1 MSGSGYKSLDKILD
15 LLYNYVT
22 FLNRTMTS
30 SSHVVTEDGG
40 RQNMYAKEPQIEV
53 MDQDYATQAE
63 LANGRWA
70 MIGWVAAIGAYV
82 TTGQIIP
89 GIF

>member
-1 MSGSGYKSLDKILD
+1 M
-15 LLYNYVT
+15 
-22 FLNRTMTS
+22 S
-30 SSHVVTEDGG
+30 SSNSATVTTEDGG
-40 RQNMYAKEPQIEV
+40 RQNMFASEPRIEV
-53 MDQDYATQAE
+53 MDVDQSKAAE

-70 MIGWVAAIGAYV
+70 MIGFVAAIGAYV

>member
-1 MSGSGYKSLDKILD
+1 
-15 LLYNYVT
+15 
-22 FLNRTMTS
+22 MT
-30 SSHVVTEDGG
+30 VPPEDGG
-40 RQNMYAKEPQIEV
+40 RQNAFAKEPRIEV
-53 MDQDYATQAE
+53 MDQEYGPAAE

-70 MIGWVAAIGAYV
+70 MIGFVAAIGAYV

>member
-1 MSGSGYKSLDKILD
+1 MF
-15 LLYNYVT
+15 LYT
-22 FLNRTMTS
+22 TMTNS
-30 SSHVVTEDGG
+30 SATVTTEDGG
-40 RQNMYAKEPQIEV
+40 RQNMFASEPRVEV
-53 MDQDYATQAE
+53 MDVDQSKAAE

-70 MIGWVAAIGAYV
+70 MIGFVAAIGSYI

>member
-1 MSGSGYKSLDKILD
+1 MLGTEYKSLDKILD
-15 LLYNYVT
+15 LIYNYVT
-22 FLNRTMTS
+22 FLNTTMT
-30 SSHVVTEDGG
+30 VTSEDGG
-40 RQNMYAKEPQIEV
+40 RQNMYAKEPQVEV
-53 MDQDYATQAE
+53 MDQDNATSAE

-70 MIGWVAAIGAYV
+70 MIGFVAAIGAYV

>member
-1 MSGSGYKSLDKILD
+1 MT
-15 LLYNYVT
+15 VT
-22 FLNRTMTS
+22 TNET
-30 SSHVVTEDGG
+30 GQ
-40 RQNMYAKEPQIEV
+40 QNAFAKEPQIEV
-53 MDQDYATQAE
+53 MDQDYATEAE

-70 MIGWVAAIGAYV
+70 MVGWVAAIGAYV

>member
-1 MSGSGYKSLDKILD
+1 
-15 LLYNYVT
+15 
-22 FLNRTMTS
+22 MTS
-30 SSHVVTEDGG
+30 SSNVVTEDGG
-40 RQNMYAKEPQIEV
+40 RQNIYSKEPQMEV
-53 MDQDYATQAE
+53 MDQDYATEAE

-70 MIGWVAAIGAYV
+70 MIGFVAAIGAYV

>member
-1 MSGSGYKSLDKILD
+1 M
-15 LLYNYVT
+15 
-22 FLNRTMTS
+22 FLNTIMTS

-40 RQNMYAKEPQIEV
+40 RQNMYAKEPQVEV
-53 MDQDYATQAE
+53 VDIDQSKAAD

-70 MIGWVAAIGAYV
+70 MIGFVAAIGAYV

>member
-1 MSGSGYKSLDKILD
+1 MT
-15 LLYNYVT
+15 VT
-22 FLNRTMTS
+22 
-30 SSHVVTEDGG
+30 TEDGG
-40 RQNMYAKEPQIEV
+40 RQNMFATEPQMEV
-53 MDQDYATQAE
+53 VKVDQNKDAE

-70 MIGWVAAIGAYV
+70 MIGFVAAIGAYV

>member
-1 MSGSGYKSLDKILD
+1 
-15 LLYNYVT
+15 
-22 FLNRTMTS
+22 MTS

-40 RQNMYAKEPQIEV
+40 RQNMYAKEPQVEV
-53 MDQDYATQAE
+53 MDVDQSKAAE

-70 MIGWVAAIGAYV
+70 MIGFVAAIGADG

-89 GIF
+89 GLF

>member
-1 MSGSGYKSLDKILD
+1 M
-15 LLYNYVT
+15 
-22 FLNRTMTS
+22 FLNTIMTS

-40 RQNMYAKEPQIEV
+40 RQNMYAKEPQVEV
-53 MDQDYATQAE
+53 VDIAQSKAAE

-70 MIGWVAAIGAYV
+70 MIGFVAAIGAYV

>member
-1 MSGSGYKSLDKILD
+1 

-22 FLNRTMTS
+22 FLNKTTMT
-30 SSHVVTEDGG
+30 VTTNETGQ
-40 RQNMYAKEPQIEV
+40 QNAFAKEPQIEV
-53 MDQDYATQAE
+53 MDQDYATEAE

-70 MIGWVAAIGAYV
+70 MIGFIAAMGAYAV
-82 TTGQIIP
+82 SGQIIP